1 MIISEIVTA
10 SLKGG
15 GRLSLWVFAIA
26 FIIIYAIK
34 WKKNKNKSIDIVWVD
49 YRDEYSFAQ
58 GERNKAVQK
67 FEKIKA
73 QGVYEIAQIILPES
87 FRCYSEVC
95 ALIQAMNNNCVYS
108 ISQAIAAIKVDR
120 YHKKMLEEQRRQNE
134 QLAKMARQAE
144 QHIHETERYNR
155 EMERAARDAAYA
167 AKRTAEAEE
176 ERTRIAR
183 DMEWEY
189 WHR

>member
-1 MIISEIVTA
+1 MGICYSVYYNICYKME
-10 SLKGG
+10 
-15 GRLSLWVFAIA
+15 
-26 FIIIYAIK
+26 
-34 WKKNKNKSIDIVWVD
+34 KNKNKSIDIVWVD

-120 YHKKMLEEQRRQNE
+120 YHKKCWKNKDGRMNNWLKWHDKRSNIYMKQSVITERWSERQEMRHMQQNVLQRQRRNG
-134 QLAKMARQAE
+134 
-144 QHIHETERYNR
+144 R
-155 EMERAARDAAYA
+155 E
-167 AKRTAEAEE
+167 
-176 ERTRIAR
+176 
-183 DMEWEY
+183 
-189 WHR
+189 